1 MPELI
6 AYCGLDCY
14 KCDAYIATQAED
26 TERLKQ
32 IAERWVQKLKTEFTP
47 QDVLCDGC
55 RSQRVSG
62 WCERICLIRPCAEK
76 RGIET
81 CAHCS
86 DYQCGKLKSFLSDES
101 AAKEYLEETRKSL
114 YGTV

>member
-6 AYCGLDCY
+6 AYCGLDCN
-14 KCDAYIATQAED
+14 KCDAFMATQAED
-26 TERLKQ
+26 SERMKQ
-32 IAERWVQKLKTEFTP
+32 IAERWTRELKTEFATR
-47 QDVLCDGC
+47 DILCDGC
-55 RSQRVSG
+55 RSQRISG

-76 RGIET
+76 RSMET

-86 DYQCGKLKSFLSDES
+86 DYQCDKLERFLSDEP

-114 YGTV
+114 HETV